1 MENSNLDTNSRKPAI
16 VSVEMGYGHLRAA
29 YPLVDLFDSP
39 LIRADEP
46 PIAAFDEQRHWRWVR
61 DAHEGL
67 SRLSQLPGRMG
78 DLMRA
83 SMDSLTMIDPLNTK
97 VDLSRPNLGVLALD
111 FLIKRGLGRGLIE
124 ELQRSDRPLIATFYV
139 PAVIADRA
147 RLKRAF
153 CVVTDADIHRVW
165 APLKAEQTS
174 VLYFAPS
181 TRVVRRLR
189 AYGVPKERILL
200 TGFPLPIELLGGRDL
215 KVARKNAAA
224 RLVRLDPD
232 NQLRRIFQ
240 CEIDRL
246 LGPIPEVESSR
257 APLLTFAVGGAGAQ
271 ANIAAQFLP
280 SLRDLIVRKR
290 LRLALVAGIR
300 RDVRMRFEEQID
312 KCDLSSRLGDGVQI
326 LFDTSFEA
334 YYRRFNA
341 LLAETDVLWTKPSEI
356 SFYAA
361 LGIPLVLS
369 EPLGAHERY
378 NRRWLLGHGAA
389 LGQGNP
395 KEAAQWL
402 QQWFRNGSLA
412 CKAWC
417 GFTRLPK
424 LGTYIIEDKVRE
436 NL

>member
-1 MENSNLDTNSRKPAI
+1 MQNPNLDNDTRKPAI

-29 YPLVDLFDSP
+29 FPLVDRFETP

-46 PIAAFDEQRHWRWVR
+46 PIATFDEQQLWRWVR
-61 DAHEGL
+61 NAHEGL
-67 SRLSQLPGRMG
+67 SKLSQLPGRVG
-78 DLMRA
+78 EFMRA
-83 SMDSLTMIDPLNTK
+83 SLDSLTMIDPLHTGG
-97 VDLSRPNLGVLALD
+97 DLSQPNLGVLALD
-111 FLIKRGLGRGLIE
+111 TLIKRGLGRGLVE
-124 ELQRSDRPLIATFYV
+124 TLQQDNRSLIATYYATAIV
-139 PAVIADRA
+139 ADRA

-153 CVVTDADIHRVW
+153 CVVTDTDIHRVW
-165 APLKAEQTS
+165 APLKAEDTT
-174 VLYFAPS
+174 VFYFAPS

-189 AYGVPKERILL
+189 AYGVPKDRIAL
-200 TGFPLPIELLGGRDL
+200 TGFPLPVELLGDRDL
-215 KVARKNAAA
+215 TAARKNAAA

-232 NQLRRIFQ
+232 NQMRRIFQ

-246 LGPIPEVESSR
+246 LGPLPIDERGRP
-257 APLLTFAVGGAGAQ
+257 PLLTFAVGGAGAQ
-271 ANIAAQFLP
+271 ANIAAQFLT
-280 SLRDLIVRKR
+280 SLRGLIEQKR

-300 RDVRMRFEEQID
+300 RDVRIRFEEQID
-312 KCDLSSRLGDGVQI
+312 KSGLSSMLDNGVQI

-369 EPLGAHERY
+369 ESLGAHERY

-389 LGQGNP
+389 RMQGNP
-395 KEAAQWL
+395 RDAGEWLTQWL
-402 QQWFRNGSLA
+402 RNGTLA
-412 CKAWC
+412 CKAWS

-424 LGTYIIEDKVRE
+424 LGTYLIEDKVRE
-436 NL
+436 SM